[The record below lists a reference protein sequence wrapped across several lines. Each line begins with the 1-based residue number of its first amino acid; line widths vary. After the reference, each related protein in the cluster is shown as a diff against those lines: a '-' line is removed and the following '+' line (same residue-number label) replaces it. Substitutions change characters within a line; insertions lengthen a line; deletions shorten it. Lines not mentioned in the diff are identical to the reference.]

1 MLPKALSCSHVYW
14 GRVEGGAY
22 FILMLSVRILGDG
35 GWQLLQVGP
44 WLPSSPPPHL
54 RSLLG
59 ICLCTGYCALYIDWA
74 YVSLGRTVKG
84 AGN

>member
-14 GRVEGGAY
+14 GRVEGGTY

-44 WLPSSPPPHL
+44 WLPSSPPPPTSTQPSWDL
-54 RSLLG
+54 PMYWV
-59 ICLCTGYCALYIDWA
+59 LCTVY
-74 YVSLGRTVKG
+74 
-84 AGN
+84 

>member
-35 GWQLLQVGP
+35 GLQLLQVGP
-44 WLPSSPPPHL
+44 WLPSSPPPTSTQPSWDL
-54 RSLLG
+54 PMYWV
-59 ICLCTGYCALYIDWA
+59 LCTVY
-74 YVSLGRTVKG
+74 
-84 AGN
+84 